1 MAKEKKAKEIMIQGV
16 NVASLNE
23 ANLKEL
29 FQKMDNQLKDLKDN
43 ELMERLETDMVKKA
57 LQSTAE
63 RLKKIEVENMLL
75 KQDLMEQKSKGGRI
89 KGTSFQER
97 KKPPGGC
104 FKLIVN
110 NRMIDPE
117 KETETETVEVKTP
130 PEISVVP
137 SKLIAPEESVEE
149 QVSESEAE
157 ESVESEN
164 EINEELYSTNQT
176 TMEDI
181 IEEEETPKTTSSEKP
196 PVLLNRRDRLK
207 EMGVQLKSIGIVVD
221 PNDPS
226 FYKSVKEEKINEVTQ
241 LKQEIK
247 LYEYELAMACQEI
260 EKVFKSRLLYFN
272 RIWSDEIKSKLL
284 RRIKKAEAKR
294 DQTNNMIQENVRWM
308 ENKRERDRKKLRAK
322 LINLD
327 QTRTKMIEDR
337 YKRKEEYIKDKF
349 HMEKMMV
356 TESYDTVIKQLK
368 ENHNIVYVNTQQFFR
383 DTAENDILL
392 IISLKNELKTLQANM
407 DKMDEEIARMKNGIK
422 KIKGPLE
429 ESEKETRWME
439 TFVAAIAKDTKS
451 MACHEKYN
459 EELQKTIDEIQ
470 NECVALE
477 EDIKLK
483 DKTYEATIKLKDN
496 VAEWSARYK
505 DSNAFVKLMKD
516 AYKFDA
522 KKIERMENTLISKG
536 LILPKHIPLIRNL
549 VHKKVEAAK
558 KIQFARQ
565 KEVKAFNELI
575 HQLEI
580 RSANLL
586 VDSWPKIYRMG
597 GVPYRKTPAN
607 LLATYDSSQKFKKRQ
622 SNQFGD
628 FMSVKKI

>member
-327 QTRTKMIEDR
+327 QTRTK
-337 YKRKEEYIKDKF
+337 
-349 HMEKMMV
+349 V
-356 TESYDTVIKQLK
+356 
-368 ENHNIVYVNTQQFFR
+368 
-383 DTAENDILL
+383 
-392 IISLKNELKTLQANM
+392 SL
-407 DKMDEEIARMKNGIK
+407 
-422 KIKGPLE
+422 
-429 ESEKETRWME
+429 
-439 TFVAAIAKDTKS
+439 
-451 MACHEKYN
+451 
-459 EELQKTIDEIQ
+459 
-470 NECVALE
+470 
-477 EDIKLK
+477 
-483 DKTYEATIKLKDN
+483 
-496 VAEWSARYK
+496 
-505 DSNAFVKLMKD
+505 
-516 AYKFDA
+516 
-522 KKIERMENTLISKG
+522 
-536 LILPKHIPLIRNL
+536 
-549 VHKKVEAAK
+549 
-558 KIQFARQ
+558 
-565 KEVKAFNELI
+565 
-575 HQLEI
+575 
-580 RSANLL
+580 
-586 VDSWPKIYRMG
+586 
-597 GVPYRKTPAN
+597 
-607 LLATYDSSQKFKKRQ
+607 
-622 SNQFGD
+622 
-628 FMSVKKI
+628 